1 MSRNLRKRSRES
13 VLFQMAPQQKRSII
27 PNNVHLFNKRL
38 TDVDLIQTSV
48 FKTANG
54 FTTFRIW
61 PTIDPENPNTLMES
75 GLQTIGSTK
84 VLNGLSMSSEVFS
97 AQTGLRVPKD
107 DRKKYRKGIKLGQ
120 TNFIYAKTQ
129 GGYLEGI
136 PYKNTPFVV
145 LSDAVFHAKN
155 EKTQKTGSGI
165 RWNPEW
171 NTLNV
176 YDEKN
181 NYTPLPR
188 RQPFYYAIVSLYENG
203 KVFDLERKLDSEYD
217 PNLDRYVEV
226 ETARH
231 GIPYGEG
238 DNDPLVVLRLPGN
251 LVKDMMLLLECGQK
265 EAQKY
270 KRRQQAAKQDNSIDS
285 PQKPEVTFP
294 YGDPIGVY
302 DKVKKQVNGGLFFH
316 QFNSGITEFDG
327 ISIQDSKGYSIGLSN
342 ELEGPNGTLTPS
354 LNSSMV
360 KRILAKNLYF
370 TAEEGYEDA
379 DDYLLRV
386 AGIEEQ
392 CELLVHAFYPVKDI
406 FKYAWA
412 NHPEYLQYECVRSVM
427 TNKSNFI
434 PQSNSSE
441 DSDNYSDEPEEV
453 DTEPLKSRTSFEVED
468 EVDTDDLLAEV
479 EQEEMEEPVTQVKKK
494 VGKSMLAAPKK
505 SKKSEDLNEDF
516 SHLGNELDET
526 KSDDFDDESDDF
538 EDEDDDFDDDD
549 DYNDEDFEDDDDD
562 DFDDDD
568 DDEMEAKLN
577 KSLAKAKAV
586 DQQPRKRF
594 RK

>member
-13 VLFQMAPQQKRSII
+13 ALFQMAPQQKRSTI

-38 TDVDLIQTSV
+38 TDVSLVQTNV

-84 VLNGLSMSSEVFS
+84 VLNGLSLSSEVYS
-97 AQTGLRVPKD
+97 AQAGLRVPKEE
-107 DRKKYRKGIKLGQ
+107 RQKYRKGIRLGQ
-120 TNFIYAKTQ
+120 TNFIYSKTQ
-129 GGYLEGI
+129 GGYVEGI
-136 PYKNTPFVV
+136 PYSDTPFVV
-145 LSDAVFHAKN
+145 LGNAVYHAKN
-155 EKTQKTGSGI
+155 DNNQKTGSGI

-171 NTLNV
+171 NTLNE
-176 YDEKN
+176 YNEN
-181 NYTPLPR
+181 TSYIPLPR

-203 KVFDLERKLDSEYD
+203 KTFNLERKLDSEYD
-217 PNLDRYVEV
+217 PNLDRYVEI

-238 DNDPLVVLRLPGN
+238 DNDPLVVLRLPAN
-251 LVKDMMLLLECGQK
+251 LIKDMMLLLECGQK

-270 KRRQQAAKQDNSIDS
+270 KRRQQAAKKDKSIDP

-316 QFNSGITEFDG
+316 QFNDAITEFDG
-327 ISIQDSKGYSIGLSN
+327 ISTGDSKGYSIGLSD
-342 ELEGPNGTLTPS
+342 EIEGPNGTLTPS

-360 KRILAKNLYF
+360 KRILAKNLFF

-441 DSDNYSDEPEEV
+441 DSDIYSD
-453 DTEPLKSRTSFEVED
+453 DTEEEDTKPLQSRTKFEVED
-468 EVDTDDLLAEV
+468 EVDTDTLLDEV
-479 EQEEMEEPVTQVKKK
+479 SQEEDFEVVKPVEEK
-494 VGKSMLAAPKK
+494 VGKSMIAAPKK
-505 SKKSEDLNEDF
+505 AKKLKAEKQLISSQIDD
-516 SHLGNELDET
+516 LDET
-526 KSDDFDDESDDF
+526 KSEDFDDE
-538 EDEDDDFDDDD
+538 ELEDFDDEELDDTDDD
-549 DYNDEDFEDDDDD
+549 DYEDDDDYD
-562 DFDDDD
+562 DEDD

>member
-1 MSRNLRKRSRES
+1 MNRNLRKRSRES
-13 VLFQMAPQQKRSII
+13 ALFQMAPQQKRSII
-27 PNNVHLFNKRL
+27 PGNVHLFNKRL
-38 TDVDLIQTSV
+38 TDVALIQNSV

-61 PTIDPENPNTLMES
+61 PTLDPENPNTLMQS

-84 VLNGLSMSSEVFS
+84 VLNGLSLSSEVYS
-97 AQTGLRVPKD
+97 AQTGLKVPKEE
-107 DRKKYRKGIKLGQ
+107 RQKYRKGIKLGQ

-129 GGYLEGI
+129 GGYVEGV
-136 PYKNTPFVV
+136 PYSDTPFVV
-145 LSDAVFHAKN
+145 LGNAIYHAKN
-155 EKTQKTGSGI
+155 DNQKTGSGI

-171 NTLNV
+171 NTLNE
-176 YDEKN
+176 YDKET
-181 NYTPLPR
+181 NYAPLPR

-203 KVFDLERKLDSEYD
+203 KTFNLERKLDNEYD
-217 PNLDRYVEV
+217 PNLDRYVEI

-238 DNDPLVVLRLPGN
+238 DNDPLVVLRLPQN
-251 LVKDMMLLLECGQK
+251 LIKDMILLLECGQK

-270 KRRQQAAKQDNSIDS
+270 KRRQEAAKTDRSIDP
-285 PQKPEVTFP
+285 PQKPKATFP

-302 DKVKKQVNGGLFFH
+302 DKVKNQVNGGLFFH
-316 QFNSGITEFDG
+316 QYNRKITEFDG
-327 ISIQDSKGYSIGLSN
+327 ISTGDSKGYSIGLSD
-342 ELEGPNGTLTPS
+342 EIEGPNRTLTPS

-360 KRILAKNLYF
+360 DRILAKNLFF
-370 TAEEGYEDA
+370 TCEEGYEDA

-392 CELLVHAFYPVKDI
+392 CELLVHAFYPVKDFI
-406 FKYAWA
+406 KYGWS

-441 DSDNYSDEPEEV
+441 DSDIYSDETEEE

-468 EVDTDDLLAEV
+468 EVDTDALLDEV
-479 EQEEMEEPVTQVKKK
+479 EQEEEVEPVVPKKKK
-494 VGKSMLAAPKK
+494 VGKSMLSAPKK
-505 SKKSEDLNEDF
+505 AKKDSLLEKPDYQVLE
-516 SHLGNELDET
+516 EPAAT
-526 KSDDFDDESDDF
+526 MSDDFDDESDDF
-538 EDEDDDFDDDD
+538 DDDD
-549 DYNDEDFEDDDDD
+549 DFEDDDDDFEDDDDDGEDDDD

-568 DDEMEAKLN
+568 SDMESKLN

-594 RK
+594 RN